1 MTGTVAEKVL
11 NPEGRIVYDYIK
23 SVVKDV
29 IDVALVTEKTV
40 FNTKECE
47 EIKKK
52 LLKGPLNCSFV
63 DDDCKVMSVAD
74 FLSIVRFQMPIPKDL
89 SQYR

>member
-23 SVVKDV
+23 SVIKDV
-29 IDVALVTEKTV
+29 VGAELVAEHTI
-40 FNTKECE
+40 FNAEECRK
-47 EIKKK
+47 IKKK

-74 FLSIVRFQMPIPKDL
+74 FLSIVRFRMPIPKDL